1 MTVWQMVGLCVI
13 AALLCVVLRPLHPEL
28 AMILSLAAGSILLL
42 AVVGEIGQVL
52 ALAQKMMEKA
62 HLPGAYMPILLKAL
76 GICLLTQVACD
87 TCRDVGETALS
98 VKLEMA
104 GKIAVLVLSLPL
116 FEEILMVIQALIAPA
131 GGY

>member
-1 MTVWQMVGLCVI
+1 MTVWQMVGLGVI

-28 AMILSLAAGSILLL
+28 AMILSLAAGAVLLL
-42 AVVGEIGQVL
+42 AVVGEVGQVL
-52 ALAQKMMEKA
+52 ALAKKMMEKA

-87 TCRDVGETALS
+87 TCRDAGETALS

>member
-42 AVVGEIGQVL
+42 AVVGEVGQVL

-87 TCRDVGETALS
+87 TCRDAGETALS